1 LFFSTTPWENVEQFT
16 KTREIWEQ
24 YNHTDRHCLKSL
36 EDLDLFISFHESQ
49 LSLAN
54 GVGKYLRKEDGDL
67 KRLRQQLIV
76 AYELRKA
83 GTHKLKPQAFKRSN
97 IFPTYKLKAREVA
110 DIFENELGIPCS
122 KLDVDNGRK
131 KTIFLPNQV
140 PNTEAVRLKLSML
153 KRHLFPELRPEEFLS
168 QKSGFDLKTVP
179 IDQCPLASRM
189 VSPVSWGQ

>member
-1 LFFSTTPWENVEQFT
+1 LA
-16 KTREIWEQ
+16 
-24 YNHTDRHCLKSL
+24 
-36 EDLDLFISFHESQ
+36 DLDLFTSFHESQ
-49 LSLAN
+49 LSLAD

-140 PNTEAVRLKLSML
+140 PNTETVRLKLSML

-168 QKSGFDLKTVP
+168 QKSEFDLKTVP

-189 VSPVSWGQ
+189 V